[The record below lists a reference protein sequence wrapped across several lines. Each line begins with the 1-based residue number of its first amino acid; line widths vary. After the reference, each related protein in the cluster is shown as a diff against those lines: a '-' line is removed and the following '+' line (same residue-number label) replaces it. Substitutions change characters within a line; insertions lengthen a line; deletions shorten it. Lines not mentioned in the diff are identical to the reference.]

1 MTQSTAEIYD
11 LDYQHYDGPR
21 EGRPRAVRSLWVNSF
36 RTILGLGRGARA
48 KILPGLMFLF
58 VTAPA
63 AGIVLFSSILGNEF
77 EIISHED
84 YYQWVSLFLFIF
96 SAVIAPEALIS
107 DRRDGVI
114 SLYLVRPLT
123 IVDYVAARWS
133 AFASIAFGLAL
144 SGQTLLLIGFLL
156 AADNPVDYL
165 RDNWLDIPRFVAG
178 GAIVAVFI
186 TTIPMAVSAFTTR
199 RAYAAAFVIAVFVI
213 STSLA
218 GVLTAETCDFGQEGV
233 IVGDDGVV
241 VGDAGR
247 CDRITGDFAKWFSF
261 VDVGNAPIRMNNII
275 FDKDPTSSPERLV
288 AELNPIVHVAWYV
301 LLVVGPGALLVMRYR
316 RMSI

>member
-21 EGRPRAVRSLWVNSF
+21 EGRVRAVRSLWVNSF
-36 RTILGLGRGARA
+36 RTVLGLGRGARA

-58 VTAPA
+58 VITPA
-63 AGIVLFSSILGNEF
+63 AGIVLIASISGDSDALL
-77 EIISHED
+77 SHED
-84 YYQWVSLFLFIF
+84 YYSLISIFLLLF
-96 SAVIAPEALIS
+96 SAIIAPEVLIP
-107 DRRDGVI
+107 DRREGVI

-133 AFASIAFGLAL
+133 AFAVVAFGLAL

-156 AADNPVDYL
+156 AADNPAEYL

-178 GAIVAVFI
+178 GAIVALFI

-213 STSLA
+213 TSTVA
-218 GVLTAETCDFGQEGV
+218 GILTAETCTGDFRQ
-233 IVGDDGVV
+233 DGVV
-241 VGDAGR
+241 VGDAED
-247 CDRITGDFAKWFSF
+247 CDRVTGDFAKWFSLLNLS
-261 VDVGNAPIRMNNII
+261 DAPIQMSNMI
-275 FDKDPTSSPERLV
+275 FDKEPASSNERIA
-288 AELNPIVHVAWYV
+288 AELNSVVRVAWYA
-301 LLVVGPGALLVMRYR
+301 LLVVGPGALLLMRYR

>member
-21 EGRPRAVRSLWVNSF
+21 EGRPRAIRSLWGNSF

-63 AGIVLFSSILGNEF
+63 AGIVLFSSILGSDF

-84 YYQWVSLFLFIF
+84 YYQWVSIFLFIF

-133 AFASIAFGLAL
+133 AFAGIACGLAL
-144 SGQTLLLIGFLL
+144 SGQTLLLVGFLL
-156 AADNPVDYL
+156 AADNPADYL

-178 GAIVAVFI
+178 GAIVALFI

-213 STSLA
+213 SSPLA
-218 GVLTAETCDFGQEGV
+218 AFLTEETCYSYSEQ
-233 IVGDDGVV
+233 DGVV
-241 VGDAGR
+241 VGDAER
-247 CDRITGDFAKWFSF
+247 CDRRTGDFAKWFSL
-261 VDVGNAPIRMNNII
+261 VDVGSAPIRMSNMI
-275 FDKDPTSSPERLV
+275 FDKDPTNSSERLV
-288 AELNPIVHVAWYV
+288 AELNPIVHVAWYA
-301 LLVVGPGALLVMRYR
+301 LLVVGPGALLIMRYR

>member
-21 EGRPRAVRSLWVNSF
+21 EGRFRAVRSLWVNSF
-36 RTILGLGRGARA
+36 RNILGLGRGALA

-58 VTAPA
+58 VVAPA
-63 AGIVLFSSILGNEF
+63 AGIVLGVLIFGDSDGLL
-77 EIISHED
+77 SHED
-84 YYQWVSLFLFIF
+84 YYSLISIFLLLF
-96 SAVIAPEALIS
+96 SAIIAPEVLIP
-107 DRRDGVI
+107 DRRQGVI

-123 IVDYVAARWS
+123 ILDYVAARWS
-133 AFASIAFGLAL
+133 AFAVVAFGLAL

-156 AADNPVDYL
+156 AADNPAEYL

-178 GAIVAVFI
+178 GAIVALFI

-213 STSLA
+213 TSTVA
-218 GVLTAETCDFGQEGV
+218 GILTAETCTVDFRQ
-233 IVGDDGVV
+233 DGVV
-241 VGDAGR
+241 VGDAED
-247 CDRITGDFAKWFSF
+247 CDRVTGDFAKWFSLLNIS
-261 VDVGNAPIRMNNII
+261 DAPIQMSNMI
-275 FDKDPTSSPERLV
+275 FDKEPASGNERIA
-288 AELNPIVHVAWYV
+288 AELNPVVRVAWYA
-301 LLVVGPGALLVMRYR
+301 LLVIGPGALLLMRYR

>member
-1 MTQSTAEIYD
+1 MTHSTAEIYD

-21 EGRPRAVRSLWVNSF
+21 EGRARAVRSLWVNSF
-36 RTILGLGRGARA
+36 RTVLGLGRGSRA

-58 VTAPA
+58 VITPA
-63 AGIVLFSSILGNEF
+63 AGIVLLASISGDSEALWN
-77 EIISHED
+77 HYD
-84 YYQWVSLFLFIF
+84 YYSLISIFLLLF
-96 SAVIAPEALIS
+96 SAIIAPEVLIP
-107 DRRDGVI
+107 DRREGVI

-133 AFASIAFGLAL
+133 AFAVVAFGLAL

-156 AADNPVDYL
+156 AADNPAEYL

-178 GAIVAVFI
+178 GAAVALFI

-213 STSLA
+213 TSTVA
-218 GVLTAETCDFGQEGV
+218 GILTAETCTVDFRQDGV
-233 IVGDDGVV
+233 AVGD
-241 VGDAGR
+241 
-247 CDRITGDFAKWFSF
+247 CDRVTGDFAKWFSLLNIS
-261 VDVGNAPIRMNNII
+261 DAPIQMSNMI
-275 FDKDPTSSPERLV
+275 FDKEPASSNERIA
-288 AELNPIVHVAWYV
+288 AELNPVVRVAWYA
-301 LLVVGPGALLVMRYR
+301 LLVVGPGALLLMRYR

>member
-21 EGRPRAVRSLWVNSF
+21 DGRSRAVRSLWVNSF
-36 RTILGLGRGARA
+36 RTVLGLGRGARA

-58 VTAPA
+58 VITPA
-63 AGIVLFSSILGNEF
+63 AGIVLLASISGDSDALL
-77 EIISHED
+77 SHED
-84 YYQWVSLFLFIF
+84 YYSLISLFLLLF
-96 SAVIAPEALIS
+96 SAIIAPEVLIP
-107 DRRDGVI
+107 DRREGVI

-133 AFASIAFGLAL
+133 AFAVVAFGLAL
-144 SGQTLLLIGFLL
+144 SGQTLLLVGFLL
-156 AADNPVDYL
+156 AADNPAEYL

-178 GAIVAVFI
+178 GAVVALFI

-213 STSLA
+213 STSVA
-218 GVLTAETCDFGQEGV
+218 GILTAETCTVDFRQE
-233 IVGDDGVV
+233 GVV
-241 VGDAGR
+241 VGDAED
-247 CDRITGDFAKWFSF
+247 CDRVTGDFAKWFSLL
-261 VDVGNAPIRMNNII
+261 DVRSAPIQMSNMI
-275 FDKDPTSSPERLV
+275 FDKEPTNSNERIA
-288 AELNPIVHVAWYV
+288 AELNSVVRVAWYA
-301 LLVVGPGALLVMRYR
+301 LLVVGPGALLLMRYR

>member
-21 EGRPRAVRSLWVNSF
+21 EGRVRAVRSLWVNSF
-36 RTILGLGRGARA
+36 RTVLGLGRGARA

-58 VTAPA
+58 VITPA
-63 AGIVLFSSILGNEF
+63 AGIVLLASISGDSDALWN
-77 EIISHED
+77 HED
-84 YYQWVSLFLFIF
+84 YYSLISIFLLLF
-96 SAVIAPEALIS
+96 SAIIAPEVLIP
-107 DRRDGVI
+107 DRREGVI

-133 AFASIAFGLAL
+133 AFAVVAFGLAL

-156 AADNPVDYL
+156 AADNPAEYL

-178 GAIVAVFI
+178 GAIVALFI

-213 STSLA
+213 TSTVA
-218 GVLTAETCDFGQEGV
+218 GILTAETCTADFRQ
-233 IVGDDGVV
+233 DGVV
-241 VGDAGR
+241 VGNAED
-247 CDRITGDFAKWFSF
+247 CDRVTGDFAKWFSLLNLS
-261 VDVGNAPIRMNNII
+261 DAPIQMSNMI
-275 FDKDPTSSPERLV
+275 FDKEPASSNERIA
-288 AELNPIVHVAWYV
+288 AELNSVVRVAWYA
-301 LLVVGPGALLVMRYR
+301 LLVVGPGALLLMRYR

>member
-21 EGRPRAVRSLWVNSF
+21 EGRPRAIRSLWGNSL

-63 AGIVLFSSILGNEF
+63 AGIVLFSSILGNDF
-77 EIISHED
+77 EILSHEE
-84 YYQWVSLFLFIF
+84 YYQMVSIFLFIF

-133 AFASIAFGLAL
+133 AFASIALGLAL
-144 SGQTLLLIGFLL
+144 SGQTLLLVGFLL
-156 AADNPVDYL
+156 AADNPADYL

-178 GAIVAVFI
+178 GAIVALFI

-213 STSLA
+213 SIPLA
-218 GVLTAETCDFGQEGV
+218 GYLTAETCDFEQ
-233 IVGDDGVV
+233 DGVF
-241 VGDAGR
+241 VGNAER
-247 CDRITGDFAKWFSF
+247 CDWITGDFAKWFSL
-261 VDVGNAPIRMNNII
+261 VDVGSVPIHVNNMI
-275 FDKDPTSSPERLV
+275 FDKDPTSSLERLV
-288 AELNPIVHVAWYV
+288 AELHPIVPVAWYA
-301 LLVVGPGALLVMRYR
+301 LLVVGPGALLIMRYR

>member
-21 EGRPRAVRSLWVNSF
+21 EGRSRAVRSLWVNSF
-36 RTILGLGRGARA
+36 RNILGLGRGSLA

-58 VTAPA
+58 VIAPA
-63 AGIVLFSSILGNEF
+63 AGIILGVLIF
-77 EIISHED
+77 GASDGLLSHED
-84 YYQWVSLFLFIF
+84 YYSLISLFLLLF
-96 SAVIAPEALIS
+96 SAIIAPEVLIP
-107 DRRDGVI
+107 DRREGVI

-133 AFASIAFGLAL
+133 AFAIVAFGLAL

-156 AADNPVDYL
+156 AADNPAEYL

-178 GAIVAVFI
+178 GAVVALFI

-213 STSLA
+213 TLPVA
-218 GVLTAETCDFGQEGV
+218 AFLTREEEACTGEVVVQ
-233 IVGDDGVV
+233 DGVV
-241 VGDAGR
+241 VGDVED
-247 CDRITGDFAKWFSF
+247 CDRVTGDFAKWFLLL
-261 VDVGNAPIRMNNII
+261 DVGNAPIQMSNMI
-275 FDKDPTSSPERLV
+275 FDKDPENSNERLA
-288 AELNPIVHVAWYV
+288 AELNSAVRVAWYA
-301 LLVVGPGALLVMRYR
+301 LLVVGPGALLLMRYR

>member
-21 EGRPRAVRSLWVNSF
+21 EGRSRAVRSLWVNSF
-36 RTILGLGRGARA
+36 RNILGLGRGARA

-58 VTAPA
+58 VITPA
-63 AGIVLFSSILGNEF
+63 AGIILGVLIF
-77 EIISHED
+77 GASDGLLSHED
-84 YYQWVSLFLFIF
+84 YYSLISIFLLLF
-96 SAVIAPEALIS
+96 SAILAPEVLIP
-107 DRRDGVI
+107 DRREGVI

-133 AFASIAFGLAL
+133 AFAVVAFGLAL

-156 AADNPVDYL
+156 AADNPAEYL

-178 GAIVAVFI
+178 GAVVALFI

-199 RAYAAAFVIAVFVI
+199 RAYAAAFVIAVFVL
-213 STSLA
+213 STSSSIFLIQI
-218 GVLTAETCDFGQEGV
+218 TCPDGSQSQE
-233 IVGDDGVV
+233 GVV
-241 VGDAGR
+241 VGDPED
-247 CDRITGDFAKWFSF
+247 CDRLTIDFAKWFPLL
-261 VDVGNAPIRMNNII
+261 DVGNAPIQMNNMI
-275 FDKDPTSSPERLV
+275 FDKEPADSNERLA
-288 AELNPIVHVAWYV
+288 AELNPVVRVAWYA
-301 LLVVGPGALLVMRYR
+301 LLVVGPGALLLMRYR